1 MIISFKDCFKLLGV
15 MICAFC
21 AVLVCSMFINYGI
34 DFKTIESQILPQ
46 YVSAYEAI
54 SLSGK
59 VTCLVS
65 GGCLGLTAAVMLIF
79 YIKNYVDSHK
89 KELGILKALGYSNL
103 RISAGF
109 AGFGLSVFAGT
120 TAGFAASR
128 LVMPIYYE
136 MQNDKGWFPD
146 IPVRLHPSVFL
157 GLVIL
162 PSAVF
167 ALLSIAYAAISLRK
181 PALSLLR
188 ESVAE
193 KPVKNVRTPQKHPER
208 GFLDEL
214 RVVTLSRKKLLTF
227 FVIFAAFCFS
237 SMTQM
242 SFSMK
247 DLASP
252 MIAIFMISIG
262 LLLAV
267 TAFFL
272 SITSVIKGNSK
283 SIAMMTAMGY
293 SEKECR
299 SAVLDGYRPLGYIG
313 FAVGTVYQ
321 YLLLRVMVDVV
332 FKDVAEVPVYKFNF
346 PMMFISL
353 AAYIIIYEAAIYG
366 YSRRLKRIT
375 VKEIMSE

>member
-120 TAGFAASR
+120 AAGFAASR

-146 IPVRLHPSVFL
+146 IPVGLHPSVFL

-167 ALLSIAYAAISLRK
+167 ALLSIAYAAVILRK

-193 KPVKNVRTPQKHPER
+193 KPVKNVRTPKKHPER
-208 GFLDEL
+208 GFLAEL
-214 RVVTLSRKKLLTF
+214 RAVTLSCKKLLTF

-252 MIAIFMISIG
+252 MMAIFMIFIG

-267 TAFFL
+267 TAFIL

-293 SEKECR
+293 SEKEFR
-299 SAVLDGYRPLGYIG
+299 SAVLDSYRPLGYIG

-353 AAYIIIYEAAIYG
+353 AAYIVIYEAAIYG
-366 YSRRLKRIT
+366 YSRLLKRIS

>member
-1 MIISFKDCFKLLGV
+1 MIISIKDCFKLIGV
-15 MICAFC
+15 MICSFC
-21 AVLVCSMFINYGI
+21 AVLVCSMFISYGI
-34 DFKTIESQILPQ
+34 DLKSVEPLIQPEYIP
-46 YVSAYEAI
+46 AYKAI
-54 SLSGK
+54 SMSGK

-65 GGCLGLTAAVMLIF
+65 GGCLGLTAAVMLAF

-103 RISAGF
+103 RISLGF
-109 AGFGLSVFAGT
+109 AGFGLSVFIGT
-120 TAGFAASR
+120 LAGFLTSR
-128 LVMPIYYE
+128 LIMPIYYE
-136 MQNDKGWFPD
+136 MQNDKGYFPD
-146 IPVRLHPSVFL
+146 IPVRLHMSVFWE
-157 GLVIL
+157 LVVL

-167 ALLSIAYAAISLRK
+167 ALISIAYAAISLKK
-181 PALSLLR
+181 PTLWLLR
-188 ESVAE
+188 GNISE
-193 KPVKNVRTPQKHPER
+193 KPVKNVRRTRNHPER
-208 GFLDEL
+208 SFLSEL
-214 RVVTLSRKKLLTF
+214 RAVTLSRKKLLTF

-252 MIAIFMISIG
+252 MMAAFMIFIG

-267 TAFFL
+267 TAFIL
-272 SITSVIKGNSK
+272 STTAVIKGNSK

-299 SAVLDGYRPLGYIG
+299 WAVLDGYRPLGYIG

-332 FKDVAEVPVYKFNF
+332 FKDVADVPAYEFDF
-346 PMMFISL
+346 PMMLISL
-353 AAYIIIYEAAIYG
+353 ATYIVIYEAAIYG
-366 YSRRLKRIT
+366 FSKRLKRIS

>member
-1 MIISFKDCFKLLGV
+1 MIISIKDCFKLIGV

-34 DFKTIESQILPQ
+34 DLKSVEPLIPLQ
-46 YVSAYEAI
+46 YLSAYKAI

-65 GGCLGLTAAVMLIF
+65 GGCLGLTAVVMLAF

-89 KELGILKALGYSNL
+89 KELGTLKALGYGNL

-109 AGFGLSVFAGT
+109 AGFGLSVFAGGL
-120 TAGFAASR
+120 AGFAASR
-128 LVMPIYYE
+128 LIMPVYYN
-136 MQNDKGWFPD
+136 MQNDKGYFPD
-146 IPVRLHPSVFL
+146 IPVRLHMSVFW
-157 GLVIL
+157 GLVVL
-162 PSAVF
+162 PSAAF
-167 ALLSIAYAAISLRK
+167 ALISIAYAAVSLRK
-181 PALSLLR
+181 PALWLLR
-188 ESVAE
+188 GNIPE
-193 KPVKNVRTPQKHPER
+193 KPMKNARRTRSSPKR
-208 GFLDEL
+208 GFLSEL
-214 RVVTLSRKKLLTF
+214 RSVTLNSKKLLTF

-247 DLASP
+247 DLSSP
-252 MIAIFMISIG
+252 MMAVFMIFIG
-262 LLLAV
+262 LLLAI
-267 TAFFL
+267 TAFIL

-283 SIAMMTAMGY
+283 SIAMMTAFGY

-299 SAVLDGYRPLGYIG
+299 RAVLDGYRPLGYIG
-313 FAVGTVYQ
+313 FAAGTVYQ

-332 FKDVAEVPVYKFNF
+332 FKDVAAVPEYEFDL
-346 PMMFISL
+346 PMMLVSL
-353 AAYIIIYEAAIYG
+353 AAYAVIYEAAIYG
-366 YSRRLKRIT
+366 FSKRLKRIS

>member
-1 MIISFKDCFKLLGV
+1 MIISIKDCFKLIGV
-15 MICAFC
+15 MICSFC
-21 AVLVCSMFINYGI
+21 AVLVCSMFISYGI
-34 DFKTIESQILPQ
+34 DLESVEPLIQPEYIP
-46 YVSAYEAI
+46 AYEAI
-54 SLSGK
+54 SMSGK

-65 GGCLGLTAAVMLIF
+65 GGCLGLTAAVMLAF

-103 RISAGF
+103 RISLGF
-109 AGFGLSVFAGT
+109 VGFGLSVFIGT
-120 TAGFAASR
+120 LAGFLTSR
-128 LVMPIYYE
+128 LIMPIYYE
-136 MQNDKGWFPD
+136 MQNDKGYFPD
-146 IPVRLHPSVFL
+146 IPVRLHMSVFWE
-157 GLVIL
+157 LVVL

-167 ALLSIAYAAISLRK
+167 ALISIAYAAISLKK
-181 PALSLLR
+181 PVLWLLR
-188 ESVAE
+188 GNISE
-193 KPVKNVRTPQKHPER
+193 KPVKNVRRTRNHPER
-208 GFLDEL
+208 SFLSEL
-214 RVVTLSRKKLLTF
+214 RAVTLSRKKLLTF

-252 MIAIFMISIG
+252 MMAAFMIFIG

-267 TAFFL
+267 TAFIL
-272 SITSVIKGNSK
+272 STTAVIKGNSK

-299 SAVLDGYRPLGYIG
+299 WAVLDGYRPLGYIG

-332 FKDVAEVPVYKFNF
+332 FKDVADVPAYEFDF
-346 PMMFISL
+346 PMMLISL
-353 AAYIIIYEAAIYG
+353 AAYIVIYEAAIYG
-366 YSRRLKRIT
+366 FSKRLKRIS

>member
-1 MIISFKDCFKLLGV
+1 

-120 TAGFAASR
+120 AAGFAASR

-146 IPVRLHPSVFL
+146 IPVGLHPSVFL

-167 ALLSIAYAAISLRK
+167 ALLSIAYAAVILRK

-193 KPVKNVRTPQKHPER
+193 KPVKNVRTPKKHPER
-208 GFLDEL
+208 GFLAEL
-214 RVVTLSRKKLLTF
+214 RAVTLSRKKLLTF

-252 MIAIFMISIG
+252 MMAIFMIFIG

-267 TAFFL
+267 TAFIL

-299 SAVLDGYRPLGYIG
+299 SAVLDSYRPLGYIG

-353 AAYIIIYEAAIYG
+353 AAYIVIYEAAIYG
-366 YSRRLKRIT
+366 YSRLLKRIS

>member
-1 MIISFKDCFKLLGV
+1 MIISIKDCFKLIGV
-15 MICAFC
+15 MICSFC
-21 AVLVCSMFINYGI
+21 AVLVCSMFISYGI
-34 DFKTIESQILPQ
+34 DLKSVEPLIQPEYIP
-46 YVSAYEAI
+46 AYEAI
-54 SLSGK
+54 SMSGK

-65 GGCLGLTAAVMLIF
+65 GGCLGLTAAVMLAF

-103 RISAGF
+103 RISLGF
-109 AGFGLSVFAGT
+109 AGFGLSVFIGT
-120 TAGFAASR
+120 LAGFLTSR
-128 LVMPIYYE
+128 LIMPIYYE
-136 MQNDKGWFPD
+136 MQNDKGYFPD
-146 IPVRLHPSVFL
+146 IPVRLHMSVFWE
-157 GLVIL
+157 LVVL

-167 ALLSIAYAAISLRK
+167 ALISIAYAAISLKK
-181 PALSLLR
+181 PALWLLR
-188 ESVAE
+188 GNISE
-193 KPVKNVRTPQKHPER
+193 KPVKNVRRTRNHPER
-208 GFLDEL
+208 SFLSEL
-214 RVVTLSRKKLLTF
+214 RAVTLSRKKLLTF

-252 MIAIFMISIG
+252 MMAAFMIFIG

-267 TAFFL
+267 TAFIL
-272 SITSVIKGNSK
+272 STTAVIKGNSK

-299 SAVLDGYRPLGYIG
+299 WAVLDGYRPLGYIG

-332 FKDVAEVPVYKFNF
+332 FKDVADVPAYEFDF
-346 PMMFISL
+346 QMMLISL
-353 AAYIIIYEAAIYG
+353 AAYIVIYEAAIYG
-366 YSRRLKRIT
+366 FSKRLKRIS

>member
-120 TAGFAASR
+120 AAGFAASR

-146 IPVRLHPSVFL
+146 IPVGLHPSVFL

-167 ALLSIAYAAISLRK
+167 ALLSIAYAAVILRK

-193 KPVKNVRTPQKHPER
+193 KPVKNVRTPKKHPD
-208 GFLDEL
+208 G
-214 RVVTLSRKKLLTF
+214 
-227 FVIFAAFCFS
+227 AA
-237 SMTQM
+237 Q
-242 SFSMK
+242 
-247 DLASP
+247 
-252 MIAIFMISIG
+252 
-262 LLLAV
+262 
-267 TAFFL
+267 
-272 SITSVIKGNSK
+272 
-283 SIAMMTAMGY
+283 
-293 SEKECR
+293 
-299 SAVLDGYRPLGYIG
+299 
-313 FAVGTVYQ
+313 
-321 YLLLRVMVDVV
+321 
-332 FKDVAEVPVYKFNF
+332 
-346 PMMFISL
+346 
-353 AAYIIIYEAAIYG
+353 
-366 YSRRLKRIT
+366 
-375 VKEIMSE
+375 

>member
-1 MIISFKDCFKLLGV
+1 MIISIKDCFKLIGV

-34 DFKTIESQILPQ
+34 DLKSVELMILPK
-46 YVSAYEAI
+46 YIPAYEAI
-54 SLSGK
+54 KMSGK

-65 GGCLGLTAAVMLIF
+65 GGCLGLTAAVMLAF
-79 YIKNYVDSHK
+79 YIKNYVNSHK
-89 KELGILKALGYSNL
+89 KELGILKALGYSNF
-103 RISAGF
+103 RISSGF
-109 AGFGLSVFAGT
+109 AGFGLSVFVGAL
-120 TAGFAASR
+120 AGFLASR
-128 LVMPIYYE
+128 LIMPIYYE
-136 MQNDKGWFPD
+136 MQNDKGYFPD
-146 IPVRLHPSVFL
+146 IPVRLHLSVFW

-162 PSAVF
+162 PSVAF
-167 ALLSIAYAAISLRK
+167 AAISIAYAAVNLRK

-188 ESVAE
+188 DSITE
-193 KPVKNVRTPQKHPER
+193 KPMKKAHRAKNHPER
-208 GFLDEL
+208 GFLSEL
-214 RVVTLSRKKLLTF
+214 RAVTLSRKRLLTF

-247 DLASP
+247 ELASP
-252 MIAIFMISIG
+252 MMAVFMIFIG

-267 TAFFL
+267 TAFIL
-272 SITSVIKGNSK
+272 SMTSVIKGNSK

-299 SAVLDGYRPLGYIG
+299 RAVLDGYRPLGYIG

-321 YLLLRVMVDVV
+321 YLLLRMMVDVV
-332 FKDVAEVPVYKFNF
+332 FKDVADVPTYEFDF
-346 PMMFISL
+346 PMMLISL
-353 AAYIIIYEAAIYG
+353 AAYVVIYEVAIYG
-366 YSRRLKRIT
+366 FSKRLKRIS